1 MGDVAVAP
9 LTVRCLWDAAFG
21 VMSRPVVPPL
31 AQEFF
36 AMTRNRLQSAAV
48 LSALTL
54 ALAACQGDVGP
65 TGPAGQT
72 GAQGPAGPSGPTGPQ
87 GPTGPAGPTGA
98 AGANNGRSIY
108 GVDANNTLLTFGA
121 LRPDLIARRVTI
133 AGLALGETVL
143 GIDFGP
149 VDGRLYAL
157 GSTSRVYTLDT
168 LSGAATAVSTA
179 PFTTALAGTSFGF
192 DFNPVPNRIRVHG
205 NTNQNLRLVPRLGGA
220 TDGTVA
226 AVDGALTYA
235 AGDSGFGLLPSIGGT
250 AYTNSVSGATTT
262 VLYAIDFTRDVLTT
276 LANPND
282 GIMTTVGALG
292 VNTSGDVGF
301 DIAGNN
307 GTAYVTLT
315 VGGGFGGSTLYV
327 INLAS
332 GSLFPVGGVA
342 NAAPLRG
349 IAVAP

>member
-1 MGDVAVAP
+1 M
-9 LTVRCLWDAAFG
+9 LRKNAALRLCTIAL
-21 VMSRPVVPPL
+21 S
-31 AQEFF
+31 
-36 AMTRNRLQSAAV
+36 MT
-48 LSALTL
+48 TL
-54 ALAACQGDVGP
+54 ACQGDVGP
-65 TGPAGQT
+65 TGPT
-72 GAQGPAGPSGPTGPQ
+72 GPTGAQ
-87 GPTGPAGPTGA
+87 GPTGPAGPTGPQGPA
-98 AGANNGRSIY
+98 GPAGSPGTPGANNGRTIY
-108 GVDANNTLLTFGA
+108 GVDTANALLAFGA
-121 LRPDLIARRVTI
+121 LRPDLITRKVTI
-133 AGLALGETVL
+133 TGLAAGESIQ

-157 GSTSRVYTLDT
+157 GSSSRIYTLDT
-168 LSGAATAVSTA
+168 LTGAATAVATTA
-179 PFTTALAGTSFGF
+179 FTPALAGSNFGF

-205 NTNQNLRLVPRLGGA
+205 NTTQNLRLVPRLGGA

-226 AVDGALTYA
+226 AVDGALSYA
-235 AGDSGFGLLPSIGGT
+235 PTDAGAGQTPAIGGT

-282 GIMTTVGALG
+282 GVMTTVGALG
-292 VNTSGDVGF
+292 VNTTGDVGF

-307 GTAYVTLT
+307 GTAYTTLT

-327 INLAS
+327 INLAT

-349 IAVAP
+349 IAIAP